1 MQGGSAPPAFQRAEK
16 KRLEEESKEK
26 EKGLVLWEGEDNPT
40 SGKLTIKG
48 RGRGQGRGRGRD
60 FRGKGKRKRK
70 WVDGCE
76 INIDSDAEDAVEEPA
91 EKWKGSGKGRGWG
104 RRRGRGRGRNQP
116 EVEDSEEDS
125 DLDVPLAS
133 ALPLNSKSPHKLLT
147 NKPVVTP
154 TYKTDVTLTV
164 KKDSKAFVSEGPME
178 QVRED
183 GNAVALEVSVPVPV
197 LEKRQLEIS
206 CVDPICAPEENCVNG
221 DTAGEAVIERE
232 GDEKQALRAARDDD
246 WLDNDA
252 DTLSD
257 IDDDEVCPATLK
269 HTSCYR

>member
-26 EKGLVLWEGEDNPT
+26 GLVLWEGEDNTT

-48 RGRGQGRGRGRD
+48 RGGGQGRGRGRD

-70 WVDGCE
+70 WLDGCE
-76 INIDSDAEDAVEEPA
+76 SNIESDAEDAVEEPT
-91 EKWKGSGKGRGWG
+91 EMWKGSGKGRGRG
-104 RRRGRGRGRNQP
+104 RGRGQGRGRGRGRNQP
-116 EVEDSEEDS
+116 EVEESEEDS
-125 DLDVPLAS
+125 DMDVPLAS
-133 ALPLNSKSPHKLLT
+133 ALPLSSKPPHKLLT
-147 NKPVVTP
+147 NEPVVIP
-154 TYKTDVTLTV
+154 TV
-164 KKDSKAFVSEGPME
+164 KKDSKAFVSEGSME
-178 QVRED
+178 RVRED
-183 GNAVALEVSVPVPV
+183 GSTAELDESVPVPV
-197 LEKRQLEIS
+197 LEKRQLEIL
-206 CVDPICAPEENCVNG
+206 CVNPICSPEGNCVNG
-221 DTAGEAVIERE
+221 DTVGEAVIERE
-232 GDEKQALRAARDDD
+232 GDEKQVVCAARDED

>member
-26 EKGLVLWEGEDNPT
+26 EKGLVLWEGEDNRT

-48 RGRGQGRGRGRD
+48 RGRGRGRG

-76 INIDSDAEDAVEEPA
+76 INIESDAEDAVEEPA
-91 EKWKGSGKGRGWG
+91 EKWKGSGKGRGSG
-104 RRRGRGRGRNQP
+104 RGRGRGRGRNQP
-116 EVEDSEEDS
+116 EVEESEEDS
-125 DLDVPLAS
+125 DMDLPLSS
-133 ALPLNSKSPHKLLT
+133 ALPLNSKAPYKLLT
-147 NKPVVTP
+147 SKPVEDPVVIP
-154 TYKTDVTLTV
+154 TV
-164 KKDSKAFVSEGPME
+164 KKDSKEFVSEGPME
-178 QVRED
+178 GVRED
-183 GNAVALEVSVPVPV
+183 GSSVALEMSVPVPV

-221 DTAGEAVIERE
+221 DTIGEAVIERE
-232 GDEKQALRAARDDD
+232 GDEKQALHAARDDD

-257 IDDDEVCPATLK
+257 IDDDEVCPATLN
-269 HTSCYR
+269 HTGCYK